1 MQRSGGPDASFDWQ
15 GYIVETTEA
24 EKDRLQRQLEAK
36 QVQIRR
42 RTETYESAVQML
54 QDELQDVEHQLT
66 RSSPTRDRKQQLK
79 RRRERL
85 CSDLRETR
93 ERFADDMQRL
103 EDAVLELEAELAE
116 LCEAEQLLEQAV
128 NR

>member
-1 MQRSGGPDASFDWQ
+1 MRRSGGSDASFDWQ
-15 GYIVETTEA
+15 SYIVETTEA

-42 RTETYESAVQML
+42 RSEMYEAAVDALKQ
-54 QDELQDVEHQLT
+54 ELQDVEHQLDRCIRT
-66 RSSPTRDRKQQLK
+66 REKREQLK

-85 CSDLRETR
+85 QGDLRETR
-93 ERFADDMQRL
+93 EQFADDMQQL